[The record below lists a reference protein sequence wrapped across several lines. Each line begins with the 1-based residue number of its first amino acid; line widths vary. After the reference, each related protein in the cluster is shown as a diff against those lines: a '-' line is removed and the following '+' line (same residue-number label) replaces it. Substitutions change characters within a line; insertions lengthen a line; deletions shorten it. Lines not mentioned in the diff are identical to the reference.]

1 MLTCD
6 RLVTTL
12 YANQIRA
19 KRAMKTCGHCGDR
32 NVREEV
38 VAKLYID
45 NDKYGDQGASAVVDA
60 YQGAIKDLV
69 RRRLDEVG
77 GDWASFVF
85 DKSYGLIAAK
95 DFAAVEKKLLATGHR
110 FDWSAMISARER
122 PDAYKSAPG
131 VGDDLKNFSFEHA
144 EAVIAP
150 KDAEGREQRGIGDNV
165 VKYAKNLVGIA
176 RYIRSS
182 DRVLEFL
189 TQGVPADMIAVIDDS
204 GGTLTA
210 PILEKFKGVIC
221 AGGTVRS
228 HLGIL
233 TREYGIPC
241 LMNAKISGIKEG
253 DRVEIESTAPAK
265 TTEAYQ
271 TGVEM
276 TAKVWR
282 LSQ

>member
-1 MLTCD
+1 M
-6 RLVTTL
+6 
-12 YANQIRA
+12 
-19 KRAMKTCGHCGDR
+19 
-32 NVREEV
+32 
-38 VAKLYID
+38 AKLYVD
-45 NDKYGDQGASAVVDA
+45 NDKYADQGASAVVDA
-60 YQGAIKDLV
+60 YHGAIKDLV

-85 DKSYGLIAAK
+85 DKSYDLITAA
-95 DFAAVEKKLLATGHR
+95 DFAAIEKKLLATGHR
-110 FDWSAMISARER
+110 FDWSAMISVRER
-122 PDAYKSAPG
+122 PEAYKPATG
-131 VGDDLKNFSFEHA
+131 VGEDLKDFSFEHP
-144 EAVIAP
+144 EAVVAP
-150 KDAEGREQRGIGDNV
+150 PDGNGREQRGVGDNV
-165 VKYAKNLVGIA
+165 VKYPNNLAGIA

-182 DRVLEFL
+182 ERVLDLL
-189 TQGVPADMIAVIDDS
+189 TNGLPPDTVAIIDDS

-210 PILEKFKGVIC
+210 PILEQFKGVIC

-253 DRVEIESTAPAK
+253 EKVEIECTAAAK
-265 TTEAYQ
+265 TAEAYQ

-282 LSQ
+282 LSK